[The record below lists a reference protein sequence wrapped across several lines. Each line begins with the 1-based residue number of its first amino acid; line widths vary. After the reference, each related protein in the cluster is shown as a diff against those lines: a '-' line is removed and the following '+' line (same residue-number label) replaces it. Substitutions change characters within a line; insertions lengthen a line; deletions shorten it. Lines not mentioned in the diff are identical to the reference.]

1 MGYQSFKELRVWQ
14 AAKDFAIW
22 IYQMTA
28 NGMLARD
35 YGLKDQ
41 IQRAAVSVAANIAE
55 GYEKPGNKDFIRF
68 LFMAKG
74 SFSELRTHLAIAN
87 GIGYIPEEM
96 YSQAEKKCISI
107 GSMLTNLIKERF
119 MFYVL
124 PK

>member
-68 LFMAKG
+68 LFVAKG
-74 SFSELRTHLAIAN
+74 SLSELRTHLAIAN
-87 GIGYIPEEM
+87 GIGYIPEEI
-96 YSQAEKKCISI
+96 YSQAEKQCISI
-107 GSMLTNLIKERF
+107 GSMLTNLIKARSS
-119 MFYVL
+119 
-124 PK
+124 